1 MAGGP
6 EEQGAAGLMRHSKSR
21 CPPAGSD
28 RGTRFPFRIKRVFP
42 FFPAWPTES
51 FLNWTWRSSIIS
63 VEKLAKEE
71 TVEKSPLGQRR
82 LPAPIPARGRVRRRP
97 GKHAPTSPAT
107 GRRILPSE
115 HRRGRLYSGR
125 LFSSRYL
132 LGEGRGG
139 GLGPQHTQRSTGT
152 LFSEPIWAP
161 QLIPP
166 PPPRPFPVCPLTA
179 FSKHSCGTCF
189 RLQPAAFAMR
199 ANCLTRCLP
208 RAVTTLSSRSRL
220 HQVPPHPFL
229 YPTGRLPSAPRTI
242 AARRE
247 RARRGRPHRWSPGPR
262 RKGRPGEPQCRQKPR
277 LTVGRFWVPSTRG
290 HQKPSES
297 CSAHAKEAASSFK
310 V

>member
-115 HRRGRLYSGR
+115 HRRGRLYSER

-161 QLIPP
+161 QLTPP
-166 PPPRPFPVCPLTA
+166 PPPPLPCLSPNRFLKAQLRDVFPPATSRLCYARELLNALPATCGNHAFLPKSAPPGAPAPIFVPHRTPPLRA
-179 FSKHSCGTCF
+179 PDHRGPQGKGAS
-189 RLQPAAFAMR
+189 RAPAPVVPRPAA
-199 ANCLTRCLP
+199 
-208 RAVTTLSSRSRL
+208 
-220 HQVPPHPFL
+220 
-229 YPTGRLPSAPRTI
+229 
-242 AARRE
+242 E
-247 RARRGRPHRWSPGPR
+247 RAPWRAAVPAKAAAHGGALLGSQHQGAP
-262 RKGRPGEPQCRQKPR
+262 E
-277 LTVGRFWVPSTRG
+277 TVRVL
-290 HQKPSES
+290 
-297 CSAHAKEAASSFK
+297 
-310 V
+310 

>member
-42 FFPAWPTES
+42 FFSCLADGELFKLDVEILNYKCGEVGKRGNSGKVPRLARGSSRLPFPPAAGCGAGPES
-51 FLNWTWRSSIIS
+51 TLPPPPRQGGAFFPRSIAGAGSTRGGSLVPGICW
-63 VEKLAKEE
+63 AKEE
-71 TVEKSPLGQRR
+71 AGGWGLSTHSD
-82 LPAPIPARGRVRRRP
+82 
-97 GKHAPTSPAT
+97 
-107 GRRILPSE
+107 
-115 HRRGRLYSGR
+115 
-125 LFSSRYL
+125 L
-132 LGEGRGG
+132 LGRFSQSPS
-139 GLGPQHTQRSTGT
+139 GLPNS
-152 LFSEPIWAP
+152 
-161 QLIPP
+161 P

-179 FSKHSCGTCF
+179 FSKHSCKTCF

-297 CSAHAKEAASSFK
+297 CSAHAKEAASSF
-310 V
+310 